1 MHIASDKL
9 RRLNHGR
16 LLFLLDYIKY
26 AGTDDYYYVK
36 KGNNPFTLESSYS
49 NELIQL
55 DNNIINLLMPLH
67 NKLIEQH
74 LEKVPDYLEHPE
86 YYLVN
91 IKTGECTCFNY
102 IWNGPFRDVCKHC
115 HAASIY
121 KKSIGFSDLSFF
133 KQEIKK
139 ELVQYFKN
147 KQRVLP
153 AESKN
158 LLLYNG
164 DIETAY
170 LEIINLYN
178 THGNYFKKKLNL
190 IIIIK

>member
-1 MHIASDKL
+1 M
-9 RRLNHGR
+9 
-16 LLFLLDYIKY
+16 LFLLDYVKY
-26 AGTDDYYYVK
+26 TGIDDYYYVK
-36 KGNNPFTLESSYS
+36 KGNNSFTLESSYS
-49 NELIQL
+49 NELIHL

-67 NKLIEQH
+67 SKLVEQH
-74 LEKVPDYLEHPE
+74 LEKVPDYLEHSE
-86 YYLVN
+86 YYLIN
-91 IKTGECTCFNY
+91 TKTGECICFNY

-121 KKSIGFSDLSFF
+121 KKSIDFSDLLLF
-133 KQEIKK
+133 KQEVKK

-158 LLLYNG
+158 LLIYNG

-170 LEIINLYN
+170 LEIVNLYN
-178 THGNYFKKKLNL
+178 TYGNYFKKKLSL
-190 IIIIK
+190 IIIIILIY